1 MGLDRKQYL
10 PEDNPVQPPTG
21 DRYVHTFGDE
31 SSHRGDHY
39 VVYGTISC
47 NAAKLEEVTE
57 RLAFP
62 KFAHEFSWRRSGFYD
77 DHKRFVDEIFRL
89 KKLRWLIF
97 RCIVIKA
104 SHMKKYKQND
114 SDLSL
119 ERAIYRQLL
128 RYAIKQPDSVFHV
141 VLDEGREK
149 RFPPQKKQQMLNDGY
164 LKETGLQRAPFLSVR
179 TMSSYDSRFLQAA
192 DVLSGAVGWVRNK
205 RYDDK
210 DQGPKKGPLARYIA
224 TKANLPA
231 ANAHA
236 KARGIKM
243 GDYLTLDY
251 GTSEIVDR
259 NGFAIWDFDITAGE
273 RRKQEEISAAQIA
286 LIPGPDTRWK
296 DLPSKGFRVRLACAY
311 CENSV
316 RNFLL
321 DQKFADLRLTGKYR
335 PTCGA
340 CGRKRVPIIGP
351 DPRKEG
357 VLLARLNAAQ

>member
-1 MGLDRKQYL
+1 M
-10 PEDNPVQPPTG
+10 QPPTG
-21 DRYVHTFGDE
+21 DRNVHTFGDE
-31 SSHRGDHY
+31 SSHDGDHY
-39 VVYGTISC
+39 VVYGTVSC

-62 KFAHEFSWRRSGFYD
+62 KFKHEFSWKRSGFAD
-77 DHKRFVDEIFRL
+77 DHEKFVKEVFSLIRQR
-89 KKLRWLIF
+89 RWLTF
-97 RCIVIKA
+97 RCIVIRA
-104 SHMKKYKQND
+104 SHMKQKKYKQND
-114 SDLSL
+114 SDLAL

-128 RYAIKQPDSVFHV
+128 RYAIKQPDAVFHI

-149 RFPPQKKQQMLNDGY
+149 RFPPEDKQRMLNAGY
-164 LKETGLQRAPFLSVR
+164 RKKSGCARDPFLSVR
-179 TMSSYDSRFLQAA
+179 TMVSKNSRFLQAA

-205 RYDDK
+205 RYLDK
-210 DQGPKKGPLARYIA
+210 EQGPKKGRLARYVA

-231 ANAHA
+231 PNAHA

-251 GTSEIVDR
+251 STSEIVDR
-259 NGFAIWDFDITAGE
+259 NGFAIWDFDLTAGE
-273 RRKQEEISAAQIA
+273 RRKQEEISTTQIA

-296 DLPSKGFRVRLACAY
+296 DLPSKGFRARLACAY

-335 PTCGA
+335 PTCGE
-340 CGRKRVPIIGP
+340 CGRKRVPLILP

-357 VLLARLNAAQ
+357 VLLARLNAA